1 VRQKNKISRDVLVI
15 SVLSLLTILV
25 WIGMDV
31 HRKLT
36 QKEVPEILE
45 KQLLPLD
52 PKIDVEIIN
61 VLESQLEAIPS
72 SIPAVSEESTLSSQ
86 LENEEN

>member
-1 VRQKNKISRDVLVI
+1 MRQKNKISRDVLVI

-36 QKEVPEILE
+36 QKEATEVLE
-45 KQLLPLD
+45 EQLLPLD

-72 SIPAVSEESTLSSQ
+72 SIPVVLEESTLSSQ
-86 LENEEN
+86 LEDEEN